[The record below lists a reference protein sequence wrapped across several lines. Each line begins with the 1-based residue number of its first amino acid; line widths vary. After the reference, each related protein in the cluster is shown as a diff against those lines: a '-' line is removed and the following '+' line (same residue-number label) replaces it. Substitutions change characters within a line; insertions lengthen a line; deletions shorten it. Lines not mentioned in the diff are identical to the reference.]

1 MHGIRHGSRTVA
13 CLAGL
18 LLCTGPGVATAAD
31 GETAPPDR
39 GHQDWSSEGSGG
51 GEKQSVGAKAT
62 RARTV
67 VVEGDKGN
75 SGSLKP
81 QNTSWEAPACW
92 YEPRTSPKELKAL
105 MKKYEP
111 DKPKKKKET
120 NPLDPVD
127 HDEIARKI
135 QGQAQGF
142 VGEYYQV
149 DKYKNYNLDKQ
160 GKGMFWEGVPNPNKK
175 NDPKANDCMKHA
187 IWVDKG
193 ETPDVPNAISPK
205 VLAEYAYDELPIPG
219 TDVEISPKD
228 KQTVNLKTWIWL
240 DKAKFKPVTVR
251 AELPGTGLWAETKAE
266 PYALTLEPGT
276 TDAQTYPA
284 SGKCVIEHG
293 SIGEPYT
300 KGNSN
305 QTPPCGLTYHRATQG
320 GGSFPLKATLT
331 WKVSWNG
338 TDGAGDDLP
347 EGSYDETRNI
357 TVREVQ
363 SIVR

>member
-1 MHGIRHGSRTVA
+1 M
-13 CLAGL
+13 
-18 LLCTGPGVATAAD
+18 
-31 GETAPPDR
+31 
-39 GHQDWSSEGSGG
+39 
-51 GEKQSVGAKAT
+51 
-62 RARTV
+62 
-67 VVEGDKGN
+67 
-75 SGSLKP
+75 
-81 QNTSWEAPACW
+81 
-92 YEPRTSPKELKAL
+92 
-105 MKKYEP
+105 
-111 DKPKKKKET
+111 
-120 NPLDPVD
+120 
-127 HDEIARKI
+127 

-193 ETPDVPNAISPK
+193 KTPDIPNAISPK
-205 VLAEYAYDELPIPG
+205 VLAEYAYDELPIPD

-331 WKVSWNG
+331 WKVSWKG

>member
-1 MHGIRHGSRTVA
+1 MRRISWGA
-13 CLAGL
+13 LPLALCLTLA
-18 LLCTGPGVATAAD
+18 PGVAMAAGD
-31 GETAPPDR
+31 KETPPPP
-39 GHQDWSSEGSGG
+39 GLGQSNWKSEGSGG

-75 SGSLKP
+75 NGSLKP
-81 QNTSWEAPACW
+81 RNTSWEAPACW

-105 MKKYEP
+105 MNKYEP

-120 NPLDPVD
+120 NPLDPAD

-193 ETPDVPNAISPK
+193 KTPDIPNAISPK
-205 VLAEYAYDELPIPG
+205 VLAEYAYDELPIPD

-331 WKVSWNG
+331 WKVSWKG

>member
-1 MHGIRHGSRTVA
+1 
-13 CLAGL
+13 
-18 LLCTGPGVATAAD
+18 
-31 GETAPPDR
+31 
-39 GHQDWSSEGSGG
+39 
-51 GEKQSVGAKAT
+51 
-62 RARTV
+62 
-67 VVEGDKGN
+67 
-75 SGSLKP
+75 
-81 QNTSWEAPACW
+81 
-92 YEPRTSPKELKAL
+92 

-111 DKPKKKKET
+111 DKPKKKKKKT

-175 NDPKANDCMKHA
+175 NDPKANACMKHA

-193 ETPDVPNAISPK
+193 KTPDVPNAISPK
-205 VLAEYAYDELPIPG
+205 VLAEYAYDELPIPD
-219 TDVEISPKD
+219 TDIEISPKD

-305 QTPPCGLTYHRATQG
+305 QTPPCGLTYHRATQN